1 MKKLLAFA
9 LAAVLLCAAFVS
21 CGETDAD
28 NKTVTVAATSAPH
41 AEILEQCVAAM
52 AEKGYTLNIRVMDD
66 YIIPNTA
73 TESGEVDA
81 NYFQHIPYLESFN
94 AENGTHLVIVDK
106 VHYEPYAVYAGTAAS
121 LDEIA
126 DGAKV
131 AVPNDPSN
139 EARALQLLAAEG
151 LITLKEDA
159 GLTATKLD
167 IVENP
172 KNLEIMEMEA
182 ALLPSV
188 LDDVAVAVINGNYAI
203 ASGLKVADALA
214 VEDAASEAAQ
224 TYANILVVKEGNEK
238 NEGVLALVEVL
249 KTDAIKTFIETK
261 YEGAVVPLF

>member
-1 MKKLLAFA
+1 MKKIIALA

-21 CGETDAD
+21 CGSDDAD
-28 NKTVTVAATSAPH
+28 KTITVAASSAPH

-52 AEKGYTLNIRVMDD
+52 AEKGYTLVVRVMDD
-66 YIIPNTA
+66 YIVPNTA
-73 TESGEVDA
+73 TEDGEVDA
-81 NYFQHIPYLESFN
+81 NYFQHVPYLESFN
-94 AENGTHLVIVDK
+94 AENGTHLVSVAQI
-106 VHYEPYAVYAGTAAS
+106 HYEPYAIYAGTAKT
-121 LDEIA
+121 LDEIT

-131 AVPNDPSN
+131 AVPNDPTN

-203 ASGLKVADALA
+203 ANGLKVADALGQESA
-214 VEDAASEAAQ
+214 ESEAAQ
-224 TYANILVVKEGNEK
+224 TFANVLVVKEGNEN
-238 NEGVLALVEVL
+238 NEGILALVDAL
-249 KTDAIKTFIETK
+249 KTEAVKNFIAEK